1 MKSVTF
7 PPRFLANRHIMR
19 YMASMPE
26 PSVPALVEL
35 RQLRSSHLEHL
46 LEEETAEW
54 EARLCWDFRP
64 SADLVQRFVTPQGK
78 IFSRKR
84 SGCCGKHQREL
95 KMAVKYARFLALIP
109 YVG

>member
-1 MKSVTF
+1 MRSRSQNKARDKKKRLRKLTERGPCRWCRSDKRALKKPEVAV
-7 PPRFLANRHIMR
+7 PPIDYKN
-19 YMASMPE
+19 
-26 PSVPALVEL
+26 V
-35 RQLRSSHLEHL
+35 
-46 LEEETAEW
+46 
-54 EARLCWDFRP
+54 
-64 SADLVQRFVTPQGK
+64 DLVQRFVTPQGK

>member
-1 MKSVTF
+1 MRTKSQSKARDRKKRLRKLTEREPCRWCRSEKQAVKKPEAAL
-7 PPRFLANRHIMR
+7 PPIDYKN
-19 YMASMPE
+19 
-26 PSVPALVEL
+26 V
-35 RQLRSSHLEHL
+35 
-46 LEEETAEW
+46 
-54 EARLCWDFRP
+54 
-64 SADLVQRFVTPQGK
+64 DLVQRFVTPQGK